1 MKSIG
6 VENFT
11 FEIIEE
17 CSRGEL
23 DEREDFWQEYFHALD
38 FGFSIK

>member
-17 CSRGEL
+17 CTREEL
-23 DEREDFWQEYFHALD
+23 DANEDFWQEYFHALD

>member
-17 CSRGEL
+17 CSRSEL
-23 DEREDFWQEYFHALD
+23 DEREDFWQGYFHALD